1 MASRRNHS
9 PARAP
14 AATYRAGRPGYR
26 LLVAALGCVL
36 LLTGGPADATDFRAL
51 VSWMPD
57 NVAILKIVDRFAGK
71 VAEASAGS
79 TRFTLT
85 GPDVIPAF
93 EQLQPV
99 ALGIF
104 DVLFTH
110 GAYHAG
116 TSTVG
121 LALDAIMAE
130 PAVLRSSG
138 VWDAVDA
145 HYAGLGFKLLALP
158 VSSTGHHL
166 LLREP
171 LDEPCE
177 LKGRRIRAAP
187 VYHDLL
193 TALGAIPVA
202 LPIRE
207 TGGALEKSVVDG
219 VAWSTIGT
227 LEHHWQTVCRYL
239 FRPSFGSYTYLL
251 LMNLDTWRSLG
262 VEEQTILLAEGIK
275 LEEKIYTR
283 FKKVASREEND
294 LKVSGMQTT
303 ELCGAALKRLPIYWA
318 DSVWAY
324 AVAHG
329 TSGVPA
335 LRELAVT
342 AGITY

>member
-1 MASRRNHS
+1 MSAHT
-9 PARAP
+9 PALGMH
-14 AATYRAGRPGYR
+14 GRR
-26 LLVAALGCVL
+26 LLAGIIACVMSLGCEPL
-36 LLTGGPADATDFRAL
+36 QATDFRAL

-57 NVAILKIVDRFAGK
+57 NVAIVKIVDRYAEK
-71 VAEASAGS
+71 VAEASAGG
-79 TRFTLT
+79 TRFALT

-110 GAYHAG
+110 GSFHAT

-121 LALDAIMAE
+121 LALDAITAE
-130 PAVLRSSG
+130 PTVLRSSG
-138 VWDAVDA
+138 VWEAVDK
-145 HYAGLGFKLLALP
+145 HYATLGFKLLALP

-171 LDEPCE
+171 LTEPCE
-177 LKGRRIRAAP
+177 LAGRRIRASP
-187 VYHDLL
+187 MYHDLL
-193 TALGAIPVA
+193 TALGATPVP
-202 LPIRE
+202 LPVRE
-207 TGGALEKSVVDG
+207 TGGAIDKGVIDG

-227 LEHHWQTVCRYL
+227 FEHQWQTVNRYL

-251 LMNLDTWRSLG
+251 LMNLDTWRALG

-275 LEEKIYTR
+275 LEDKIYRR
-283 FKKVASREEND
+283 FKKVASREENE
-294 LKVSGMQTT
+294 LKVSGMQST
-303 ELCGAALKRLPIYWA
+303 ELCGAALKHLPIFWA

-324 AVAHG
+324 AETRGIAA
-329 TSGVPA
+329 VPA
-335 LRELAVT
+335 LRELAVA